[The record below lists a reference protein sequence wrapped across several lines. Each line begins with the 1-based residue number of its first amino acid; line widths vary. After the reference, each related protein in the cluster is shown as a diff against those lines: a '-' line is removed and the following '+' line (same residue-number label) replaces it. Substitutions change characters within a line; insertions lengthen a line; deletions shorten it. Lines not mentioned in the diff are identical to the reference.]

1 MAKKRVIYIHGFNSS
16 PLSAKAQLLGEFLG
30 RYNVDYQVPLL
41 NHQPLE
47 ALVTIE
53 RMINSDTVLV
63 GSSLGGFFATY
74 LSQKYRVPAV
84 LINPAVAP
92 HELMNSFLGYQ
103 YNPYQQYHYE
113 LTLDHV
119 AQLKQLYLPK
129 LPMAEL
135 MLLLQQSG
143 DEVLDFQ
150 QAVRYYKNSPQVIEF
165 GGDHSFIGFERYFA
179 KIVDFLKIT

>member
-16 PLSAKAQLLGEFLG
+16 PLSAKAQLLGEFLDS
-30 RYNVDYQVPLL
+30 YNVDYQVPLL

-53 RMINSDTVLV
+53 RMINSHTVLV

-92 HELMNSFLGYQ
+92 HQLMNSFLGNQ
-103 YNPYQQYHYE
+103 YNPYQQYQYE
-113 LTLDHV
+113 LTLEHV
-119 AQLKQLYLPK
+119 AQLKQLYIPQP
-129 LPMAEL
+129 PMAEL